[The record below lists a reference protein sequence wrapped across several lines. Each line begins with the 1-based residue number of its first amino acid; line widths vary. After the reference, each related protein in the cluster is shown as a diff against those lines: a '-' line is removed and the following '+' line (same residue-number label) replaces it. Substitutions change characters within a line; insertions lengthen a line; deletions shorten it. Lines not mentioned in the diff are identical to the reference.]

1 MRPIIRPRWHG
12 VSVMQRTL
20 LITVQGQWRAV
31 DVELP
36 GDALTGELLPL
47 LLEMCSDPALPPA
60 HGKRAA
66 VSWSLSVAGTGKP
79 LATAFTLLDNNILDG
94 DILLL
99 QERGL
104 LPAPDTQVK
113 QGIPESIPPSERSGG
128 IGVTWERL

>member
-1 MRPIIRPRWHG
+1 
-12 VSVMQRTL
+12 MQRTL
-20 LITVQGQWRAV
+20 LITVQGRWRAV

-36 GDALTGELLPL
+36 GDVLTGELLPL
-47 LLEMCSDPALPPA
+47 LLEMCSDPAVSPE

-66 VSWSLSVAGTGKP
+66 ASWSLSVAGTGKL
-79 LATAFTLLDNNILDG
+79 LATAFTLFDNNILDG

-104 LPAPDTQVK
+104 LPAPDTWVK
-113 QGIPESIPPSERSGG
+113 RGIPESIPPSERTGG